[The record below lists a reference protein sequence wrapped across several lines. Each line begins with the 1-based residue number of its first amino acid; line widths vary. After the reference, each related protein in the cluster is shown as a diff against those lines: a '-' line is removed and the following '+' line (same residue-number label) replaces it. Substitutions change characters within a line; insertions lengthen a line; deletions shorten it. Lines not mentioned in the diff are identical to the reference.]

1 MPAISRNAR
10 NAKLL
15 GCRVLFHKPMY
26 WRNTK
31 LLILKPLKKAY
42 NLVIDFFSH
51 KIYWKVFWIV
61 IIEQENS
68 VLLAA
73 IWWAISHLVGES
85 LPNDLAIL
93 FIAQISWLVLLAVC
107 LYMLIHMPCCSS
119 AAGFTGESV
128 NWHSLHHDGQHKWI
142 TLVGV
147 FPALCDSFCCW
158 FQGILALSLL
168 PETLIIL
175 QIWWLHC
182 VSEIWDFFFFLPAS
196 RGNVVELR
204 MLKHLLT
211 SEKSGWG
218 FL

>member
-26 WRNTK
+26 WRNTE
-31 LLILKPLKKAY
+31 LLEKSLQSCDWL
-42 NLVIDFFSH
+42 FFSH

-85 LPNDLAIL
+85 PPNDLAIL

-128 NWHSLHHDGQHKWI
+128 NWHSLHHGGQHKWI
-142 TLVGV
+142 TRVGV

-175 QIWWLHC
+175 Q
-182 VSEIWDFFFFLPAS
+182 
-196 RGNVVELR
+196 
-204 MLKHLLT
+204 KH
-211 SEKSGWG
+211 W
-218 FL
+218 